1 MILNKITE
9 KITKNITKNITTKA
23 IKNYFIFLVLVL
35 GLNSEVNLFAN
46 ENSLYNFLR
55 ITGSARGAAL
65 SGSVVA
71 LEKDL
76 ASIYFNPAV
85 LSSQE
90 NGSFT
95 ATFLK
100 HVVDINS
107 GNIIYNF
114 GDSFEG
120 GKLAANINFT
130 NYGSFEYA
138 DYVGRSGT
146 FGGSDISLGVTY
158 SNMIDSN
165 FYYGVTPKF
174 IYLTLEQNSSI
185 AFALDGGLIYKL
197 ADGRTNIGLSVLHA
211 GTQLKRI
218 GSNNEPL
225 PTDIRLG
232 FNHRLKGLPILFNL
246 SFVRMADNAES
257 IGDRLKNIAVGAEIY
272 LGKYIDARVGFDNQL
287 HSQANDNNKGMSGVS
302 AGLGIKLENL
312 NFDYGFSQYG
322 PAASLHRITI
332 TSNVKTLF

>member
-1 MILNKITE
+1 MTLNKINNISNTTVTIK
-9 KITKNITKNITTKA
+9 KIILLITLFFVGLISETKL
-23 IKNYFIFLVLVL
+23 Y
-35 GLNSEVNLFAN
+35 AN
-46 ENSLYNFLR
+46 DNSLYNFLR
-55 ITGSARGAAL
+55 ITGSARGSAL

-114 GDSFEG
+114 GDSFED

-138 DYVGRSGT
+138 DFVGRSGT

-165 FYYGVTPKF
+165 FYYGITPKF

-185 AFALDGGLIYKL
+185 AFAIDGGLIYKL
-197 ADGRTNIGLSVLHA
+197 SDGRTNIGLSVLHA
-211 GTQLKRI
+211 GTQLSRI

-225 PTDIRLG
+225 PTDIRFG

-246 SFVRMADNAES
+246 SFVRMADNAGS
-257 IGDRLKNIAVGAEIY
+257 IGERLKNIAVGAEIY

-287 HSQANDNNKGMSGVS
+287 RSQANDNNKGMSGVS